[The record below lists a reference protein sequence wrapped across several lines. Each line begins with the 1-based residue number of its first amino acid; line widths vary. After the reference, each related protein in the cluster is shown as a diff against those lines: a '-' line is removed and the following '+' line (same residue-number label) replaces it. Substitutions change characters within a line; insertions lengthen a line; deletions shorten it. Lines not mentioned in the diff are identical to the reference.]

1 MTKAEIIEAINSTI
15 VANGQKGITAES
27 LANILLEMVNATPE
41 GGSGAGVPYVYL
53 GSVNMETGELSQTAE
68 QKAHNAEVFQLVKT
82 SEVPPTIALNMSG
95 YYEAILDVPI
105 QSSVVSFNTILA
117 PAGMFPGVEEEVVT
131 LAITDGSFILYA
143 DGTITNMPEGE

>member
-1 MTKAEIIEAINSTI
+1 MTKNEIIEAINATI
-15 VANGQKGITAES
+15 VTNGQKGITAES
-27 LANILLEMVNATPE
+27 LANILLEMVNATT
-41 GGSGAGVPYVYL
+41 PYVHI
-53 GSVNMETGELSQTAE
+53 GSVNIETGEISQTAE
-68 QKAHNAEVFQLVKT
+68 QKAHNAEVFQFVKT

-95 YYEAILDVPI
+95 YYEAILNVPI
-105 QSSVVSFNTILA
+105 QSSVVSFDTILA

>member
-1 MTKAEIIEAINSTI
+1 MTKNEIIEAINATI
-15 VANGQKGITAES
+15 VTNGQKGITAES
-27 LANILLEMVNATPE
+27 LANILLETGNATT
-41 GGSGAGVPYVYL
+41 PYVQI
-53 GSVNMETGELSQTAE
+53 GSVNIETGEISQTAE

-105 QSSVVSFNTILA
+105 QSSVVSFDTILA
-117 PAGMFPGVEEEVVT
+117 PAGMFPGVEEEVVN

-143 DGTITNMPEGE
+143 DGTITNMPEGEE